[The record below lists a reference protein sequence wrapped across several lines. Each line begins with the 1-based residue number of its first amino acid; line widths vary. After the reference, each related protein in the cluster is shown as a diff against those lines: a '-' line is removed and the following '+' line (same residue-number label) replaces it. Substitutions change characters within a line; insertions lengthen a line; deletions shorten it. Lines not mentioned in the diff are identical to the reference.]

1 LEPSFA
7 ILLDPTNVKSLETIE
22 SAMFVVVLDEEEP
35 RSESEVCQKLMTGLP
50 ENRLHYLPIL
60 LLKYK

>member
-7 ILLDPTNVKSLETIE
+7 ILLDPKNLKSLETIE

-50 ENRLHYLPIL
+50 ENR
-60 LLKYK
+60 